1 MPDAAET
8 LTTVVWTY
16 SAVVDLE
23 DIRRYIGTFNP
34 HAAQRLAARLIAVG
48 KGLVT
53 FPDRGRPVPDT
64 GLREATVVYPYII
77 RYRVDRDRVV
87 ILRVR
92 YGMRRP

>member
-1 MPDAAET
+1 

-16 SAVVDLE
+16 SALVDLE

-34 HAAQRLAARLIAVG
+34 PAAQRLAARLIAVG
-48 KGLVT
+48 NGLVT

-64 GLREATVVYPYII
+64 DLREATVVHPYII
-77 RYRVDRDRVV
+77 RYRVDGDQVL

-92 YGMRRP
+92 HGMRRP